1 MDTGP
6 AVCRDQKIEREHP
19 LLAGKQISGV
29 ADPAIWDAS
38 RGESVA
44 ETALKHGITFTPG
57 DNKRIPGWMQMHY
70 RLQFDENGKAR
81 MYIFNTCRAAIRTIP
96 LMMYST
102 TNAEDLDTDL
112 EDHVCD
118 DIRYFLMTR
127 PISAMVKSAGRQ
139 IRDDPLNQLVDYSA
153 GTRVITV

>member
-1 MDTGP
+1 
-6 AVCRDQKIEREHP
+6 
-19 LLAGKQISGV
+19 
-29 ADPAIWDAS
+29 
-38 RGESVA
+38 
-44 ETALKHGITFTPG
+44 
-57 DNKRIPGWMQMHY
+57 
-70 RLQFDENGKAR
+70 
-81 MYIFNTCRAAIRTIP
+81 
-96 LMMYST
+96 MMYST